1 LKQCEAITASGTRCE
16 RLIPASQ
23 TLCYSHDPL
32 RKAERSQNASKAA
45 RAKNG
50 SELTEIKDALRTLA
64 EDVLSGK
71 VERGRAAV
79 ANQLYGTLLR
89 AIEQERKQRELEEF
103 EQRIE
108 RLERA
113 RSWR

>member
-1 LKQCEAITASGTRCE
+1 
-16 RLIPASQ
+16 
-23 TLCYSHDPL
+23 
-32 RKAERSQNASKAA
+32 
-45 RAKNG
+45 
-50 SELTEIKDALRTLA
+50 LTEIKDALRTLA